1 MCGRYS
7 LSDTEQLTHRF
18 HVDDF
23 DGEEIH
29 PNYNV
34 APTQIMPVITQDDNG
49 RHIEFM
55 RWGIPRFIGK
65 DDVKELINTRAE
77 SAFSPFWSKLVLS
90 QRVLIPAT
98 SFYEWQAAS
107 KAPKKP
113 YLIHPKKEKIF
124 AFAGICSTWKDE
136 DENEWKVYSIMT
148 TSPNKEM
155 KEVHNR
161 MPVILHKADEAV
173 WLDPNTNGDRETL
186 EELLRPYDDGGL
198 ELYEVSRDVNVA
210 RNNSK
215 ELLKPVHT
223 Q

>member
-7 LSDTEQLTHRF
+7 LSDTTKLPDRF
-18 HVDDF
+18 KVKDFSGDD
-23 DGEEIH
+23 IH

-34 APTQIMPVITQDDNG
+34 APSQVMPVVTQDKDG

-55 RWGIPRFIGK
+55 KWGIPKFVAK
-65 DDVKELINTRAE
+65 DTIKELINTRAE
-77 SAFSPFWSKLVLS
+77 SAFSPFWSKLVMS

-98 SFYEWQAAS
+98 SFYEWQIGS
-107 KAPKKP
+107 SPKKP
-113 YLIHPKKEKIF
+113 FLIHPKTDKIF
-124 AFAGICSTWKDE
+124 AFAGICSVVKDE
-136 DENEWKVYSIMT
+136 NDNEFKVYSIMT

-173 WLDPNTNGDRETL
+173 WLDPANNGDRETL
-186 EELLRPYDDGGL
+186 EELLRPYEDNGL
-198 ELYEVSRDVNVA
+198 ELYEVSRDVGAV
-210 RNNSK
+210 RNNTD
-215 ELLKPVHT
+215 ELLKPINT